1 MSYSSTSSKYQA
13 YRVFNPLILIFI
25 IGIGGLYCFF
35 LPDER
40 NVLEHLYK
48 NKLYKKIIE
57 YAEKNNLK
65 NSLDPEIIKYLAE
78 SYCLK
83 GEHGIC
89 SEYLAK
95 LGQDEIKSIFEIT
108 KERYFQSVEKKEDNK
123 LFFDLSKRLTLLA
136 TPLYMD
142 EAVRQFLGSHEQI
155 FEALALYEKAYKKN
169 LLNEKEISQAM
180 EFAWTQDNSIKI
192 DWLSRKFEIGRDERV
207 KKDLL
212 FLYRTELRYT
222 DALELLK
229 PLNSRTDYE
238 VTISIYRESRDFE
251 SFLDV
256 CIQAYHQF
264 NDVSFLKKAYYL
276 AAEQEIQEKRKE
288 LLNILAQTQ
297 EEFALILAGTE
308 NKEGKYRTAIERYY
322 FIWQQW
328 SSEKALQA
336 AYFIAQEHDYRL
348 EKEKLLHVLYR
359 ATKKKQYLQDIKEL
373 YREEPIKLRALVEKN
388 PDYQEAR
395 LLLSISYIND
405 KQYRKAEEQ
414 LLVLIK
420 QDSDN
425 LDYLHSIARLYIDTE
440 QMNKAFP
447 FCKKLYTHDEKY
459 ADIYI
464 YSAKKMGGKIYLN
477 ALMSKWEKDADEET
491 GFKLALFHY
500 DTQNYPQAIKILKQL
515 LQYDDEGRY
524 HLKLGYAYQKN
535 DQPDQAIAVLK
546 KISLK
551 EIPID
556 MIISLANMYIQKG
569 LWKQATNTLEQ
580 WLKFCELSDKAMPA
594 LKHLAYLYKRQG
606 LKKFFLQV
614 NLKMEKILIKEL
626 GVISAYP

>member
-1 MSYSSTSSKYQA
+1 MSYSNTSSKYQS
-13 YRVFNPLILIFI
+13 YRVFNPLILLFI

-40 NVLEHLYK
+40 NVLEHFYK

-57 YAEKNNLK
+57 YAEKNNLT

-78 SYCLK
+78 SYCLE
-83 GEHGIC
+83 GEHGVC
-89 SEYLAK
+89 SKYLAK
-95 LGQDEIKSIFEIT
+95 LDQDDIKSIFEIT
-108 KERYFQSVEKKEDNK
+108 KAKYFQSIEKKEDNK
-123 LFFDLSKRLTLLA
+123 LLFDFSKRLTLLA

-142 EAVRQFLGSHEQI
+142 EAVRQFLGSHGQT

-169 LLNEKEISQAM
+169 LLNEKEISQAV
-180 EFAWTQDNSIKI
+180 EFAWTKNNTIKI
-192 DWLSRKFEIGRDERV
+192 KWLNRKFEIGRDERV
-207 KKDLL
+207 KNDLL
-212 FLYRTELRYT
+212 FLYIKEQRYT
-222 DALELLK
+222 DALKLLK
-229 PLNSRTDYE
+229 PLKKCKDYE
-238 VTISIYRESRDFE
+238 DSMSIYRESGDFE
-251 SFLDV
+251 SFLDI
-256 CIQAYHQF
+256 CIQAYQQF
-264 NDVSFLKKAYYL
+264 NDISFLKKAFYL
-276 AAEQEIQEKRKE
+276 ATEQKLQEKRKE
-288 LLNILAQTQ
+288 LLNILAKTQ
-297 EEFALILAGTE
+297 EEFALILAETE
-308 NKEGKYRTAIERYY
+308 KKEEKYRTAMERYY
-322 FIWQQW
+322 FIWQRW
-328 SSEKALQA
+328 SNEKALQA
-336 AYFIAQEHDYRL
+336 AYFIAQEHNYRP

-359 ATKKKQYLQDIKEL
+359 ATKKKQYLQDLKEL
-373 YREEPIKLRALVEKN
+373 YRENPIKLRALVKKN

-395 LLLSISYIND
+395 LLLSVSYLNK

-420 QDSDN
+420 QDPDN
-425 LDYLHSIARLYIDTE
+425 LDYLHSIARLYLDTE

-464 YSAKKMGGKIYLN
+464 YSAKKMGGEIYLD
-477 ALMSKWEKDADEET
+477 ALISKWEKDADEET
-491 GFKLALFHY
+491 GFKLALFYY

-515 LQYDDEGRY
+515 LQYDDEGCY

-535 DQPDQAIAVLK
+535 DQPDKAIAVLK

-569 LWKQATNTLEQ
+569 LWKQATNMLEQ
-580 WLKFCELSDKAMPA
+580 WLRFRESSDKILPV

-606 LKKFFLQV
+606 LKNFFLQV
-614 NLKMEKILIKEL
+614 NLKIEKILIKKL
-626 GVISAYP
+626 DVISAYP